1 MKVDIKSKRL
11 VFDDFFKV
19 EEATLRYQRFDGTMS
34 ATVSRRNF
42 VRGDSVAAI
51 VFNADTQHVILVN
64 QFKYPTYDKGP
75 GWICEVVAG
84 ILEESESPEDAIR
97 RELIEEIG
105 YRSRRLRHI
114 STFYVSPGGTSE
126 RIILFYAE
134 VTNEDRI
141 GSGGGVEAEGENIR
155 LVELS
160 LSDLHSALESNDIVD
175 AKTLVGALWLQQENE
190 RQP

>member
-75 GWICEVVAG
+75 GWISEVVAG

>member
-105 YRSRRLRHI
+105 YRSRRLRHS

>member
-1 MKVDIKSKRL
+1 
-11 VFDDFFKV
+11 
-19 EEATLRYQRFDGTMS
+19 MS

-51 VFNADTQHVILVN
+51 VFNADTEHVILVN

-75 GWICEVVAG
+75 GWISEVVAG
-84 ILEESESPEDAIR
+84 ILEEGESPEEAIR

-105 YRSRRLRHI
+105 YRPRRLRHI
-114 STFYVSPGGTSE
+114 CTFYVSPGGTSE

-134 VTNEDRI
+134 VTDEDRI

-160 LSDLHSALESNDIVD
+160 LSDLRSALESNDIVD
-175 AKTLVGALWLQQENE
+175 AKNLVGALWLQQENI

>member
-1 MKVDIKSKRL
+1 
-11 VFDDFFKV
+11 
-19 EEATLRYQRFDGTMS
+19 MS

-105 YRSRRLRHI
+105 YRSRRLRHS

>member
-51 VFNADTQHVILVN
+51 VFNADSEHVILVN

-75 GWICEVVAG
+75 GWISEVVAG
-84 ILEESESPEDAIR
+84 ILEEGESPEEAIR
-97 RELIEEIG
+97 REMIEEIG
-105 YRSRRLRHI
+105 YRPRRLRHI
-114 STFYVSPGGTSE
+114 CTFYVSPGGTSE
-126 RIILFYAE
+126 RIILYYAE

-160 LSDLHSALESNDIVD
+160 LSELRCALESNEIVD
-175 AKTLVGALWLQQENE
+175 AKTLVGALWLQQENS